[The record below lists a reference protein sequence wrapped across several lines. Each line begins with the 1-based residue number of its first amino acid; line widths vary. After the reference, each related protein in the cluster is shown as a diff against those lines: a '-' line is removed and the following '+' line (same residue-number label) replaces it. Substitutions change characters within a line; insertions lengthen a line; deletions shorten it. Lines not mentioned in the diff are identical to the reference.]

1 MILVNTEF
9 LDTKTRELIAKLFK
23 PNNNKSNLIYFL
35 SSEEDISLIKIESEN
50 NGWYTFTY
58 PTLDEL
64 KEIRYKKIFII
75 CCNGNDD
82 IPEEIEDVTEPIIKK
97 KFEDVYIFDEW
108 NLYTKNYLWK
118 WSMIHESI
126 NRFMIPEK
134 STIKSI
140 WDYWF

>member
-1 MILVNTEF
+1 MILVNTAF
-9 LDTKTRELIAKLFK
+9 LDTKTRELVTKLFK
-23 PNNNKSNLIYFL
+23 PNSNKSNLIYFL
-35 SSEEDISLIKIESEN
+35 SSEQDIPLIKIEPEQ
-50 NGWYTFTY
+50 NGWYIFTY
-58 PTLDEL
+58 PIQNEL
-64 KEIRYKKIFII
+64 KQIKCKNIFII

-82 IPEEIEDVTEPIIKK
+82 IPDEIEDITEPIIKK
-97 KFEDVYIFDEW
+97 KFEDVYTFDEW

-134 STIKSI
+134 KYQSI